1 MVGDNTKKMA
11 DVGSSSFAGLASR
24 FSAAIAAA
32 EAVVVA
38 AQAKAEAV
46 VVAAKAKATKLRAA
60 AFREAER
67 ELGRIA
73 GPASGRLT
81 EADVESAKMAEVGVT
96 LVTDQESFVEGRF
109 TLGYRYF
116 SYFWSSALLI
126 FALVVTYWDIAK
138 VLFAALF

>member
-38 AQAKAEAV
+38 AQ
-46 VVAAKAKATKLRAA
+46 AKATKLRAA

>member
-38 AQAKAEAV
+38 AQAKA
-46 VVAAKAKATKLRAA
+46 TKLRAA

-81 EADVESAKMAEVGVT
+81 EADVESAKMAEFGVT